1 MKIQQ
6 INMKRMPAST
16 VCRIVNETL
25 EIEVSWP
32 TKEKQITR
40 SFDLP
45 DIIKKYG
52 EDHGCIALCYSPKF
66 ADDLIWHET
75 TRFTC
80 AERIASN
87 KSYTSI
93 METGPSVKDTP
104 TSRGR
109 HNAASPAWVI
119 KQRLDA
125 TAFLYLLTP
134 VRDCKLEDAVLVF
147 HGVDNAPETP
157 TKDQTTHKLFV
168 DGKLQSPPAL
178 PSLKMFLESWLPIEI
193 KGPAKMK
200 PDTIADF
207 TIGAPEGAVVYIE
220 ATAGIINRMRARDGQ
235 KFSLETRGLEV
246 GEEIAIKAGYKFWPG
261 VSEKR
266 VVLA

>member
-6 INMKRMPAST
+6 INRKLMPAST
-16 VCRIVNETL
+16 VCKLVKETL
-25 EIEVSWP
+25 EIEVTWP
-32 TKEKQITR
+32 AAEKQIIG

-66 ADDLIWHET
+66 TDDLIWHET
-75 TRFTC
+75 TRFSC

-87 KSYTSI
+87 KSYASI
-93 METGPSVKDTP
+93 MEIGFSVNDSP
-104 TSRGR
+104 AVRGR
-109 HNAASPAWVI
+109 HNAASPAWVL

-125 TAFLYLLTP
+125 TPFLYLLTP

-147 HGVDNAPETP
+147 HGVDNEPETP
-157 TKDQTTHKLFV
+157 TKYQTNHKLFV

-207 TIGAPEGAVVYIE
+207 IIGAPEGAVVYIE
-220 ATAGIINRMRARDGQ
+220 TTAGIINRMRARNGQ
-235 KFSLETRGLEV
+235 KFSLETRGLET

-261 VSEKR
+261 VAETR